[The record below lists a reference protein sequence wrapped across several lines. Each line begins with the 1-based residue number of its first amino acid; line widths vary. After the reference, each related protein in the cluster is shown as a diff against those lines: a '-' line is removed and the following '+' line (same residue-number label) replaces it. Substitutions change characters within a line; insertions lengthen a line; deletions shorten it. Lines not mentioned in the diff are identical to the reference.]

1 MAGIYTD
8 YVESHL
14 EDIKRDIKRLIDIK
28 SVKTAPEAGAPY
40 GAGVRRAQLEAMELC
55 RELGFEPKDCEGR
68 IAYAHYGPED
78 KYIGII
84 AHMDVVPE
92 GAGWDTD
99 PYCCTERDGYLVGR
113 GALDDKG
120 PFVIAAYAA
129 KYLLDAKADLK
140 YGIRLI
146 MGLDEETGMSDLKY
160 YKEHYPQPVFAFTPD
175 AGFPVGH
182 GEKGI
187 YSADLVSAPVSG
199 GAILELDGG
208 VASNVVPDS
217 AVAVLKPECADKIK
231 TAARGREDVAV
242 SELEGGVRVEAK
254 GRAAHAGTPNDGVNA
269 NRILAEFLL
278 ASGALSDKERA
289 AMEFVALA
297 TSSFDGA
304 QFGMACDDG
313 IFAPLS
319 IIGGMLK
326 LKDGCVTL
334 NVNSRYPTAIT
345 PADVEKKVAQTAAAH
360 GFAVKNVEN
369 SGPFYMDPER
379 PEVKLMCE
387 IYNEVTNSNEKPFVM
402 SGGTYARHM
411 DNAVSYGIEFPG
423 QEDEDPEWVGGCH
436 MKNEALKIERI
447 KLSCE
452 IFIKTLIKLQQVEF

>member
-1 MAGIYTD
+1 MAGPYTD
-8 YVESHL
+8 YIDAHL
-14 EDIKRDIKRLIDIK
+14 DDIKRDIKRLIDLK
-28 SVKTAPEAGAPY
+28 SVKGAPEPGAPY
-40 GAGVRRAQLEAMELC
+40 GSDVRRAQLEAMKLC
-55 RELGFEPKDCEGR
+55 SELGFEPHDCEGR

-84 AHMDVVPE
+84 AHIDVVPE
-92 GAGWDTD
+92 GNGWDTD

-113 GALDDKG
+113 GVLDDKG

-129 KYLLDAKADLK
+129 KYLLDTHADLK

-146 MGLDEETGMSDLKY
+146 MGLDEETGMGDLKY
-160 YKEHYPQPVFAFTPD
+160 YKERYPQPVFAFTPD

-187 YSADLVSAPVSG
+187 YSSNLISAPITG
-199 GAILELDGG
+199 GVILELDGG

-217 AVAVLKPECADKIK
+217 AYAVLKAECADKLK
-231 TAARGREDVAV
+231 AAAAGRADVSV
-242 SELEGGVRVEAK
+242 SDAEGCVKVTAK
-254 GRAAHAGTPNDGVNA
+254 GKAAHAGTPHDGVNA
-269 NRILAEFLL
+269 NRILAEFLA
-278 ASGALSDKERA
+278 ASGALTEGEQKA
-289 AMEFVALA
+289 LEFVALA

-304 QFGMACDDG
+304 QFGIACDDG
-313 IFAPLS
+313 LFAPLS

-326 LKDGCVTL
+326 LKDGRIVL

-345 PADVEKKVAQTAAAH
+345 SEELEKKIEKTANDNGFEVA
-360 GFAVKNVEN
+360 NVEN
-369 SGPFYMDPER
+369 SGPFYMNPDHPA
-379 PEVKLMCE
+379 VKLMCE
-387 IYNEVTNSNEKPFVM
+387 IYNEVTGSDEKPYVM

-423 QEDEDPEWVGGCH
+423 QEEEDPEWVGGCH
-436 MKNEALKIERI
+436 MKNEGLKIERI